1 MSAKLLKVV
10 RVSKKVPMPQYAL
23 SGDAGFDLFVSD
35 SVRLEPME
43 RASVNTGYKVE
54 IPEGCV
60 GIIHEKSGLSH
71 KHGII
76 TFGNVI
82 DSGYR
87 GEVRVGVMNLGKE
100 AYVFEPGHKVAQM
113 IIHTYESV
121 RFEEVS
127 EKELSPS
134 ERGERGFGSTGK

>member
-54 IPEGCV
+54 IPQG
-60 GIIHEKSGLSH
+60 
-71 KHGII
+71 
-76 TFGNVI
+76 
-82 DSGYR
+82 
-87 GEVRVGVMNLGKE
+87 
-100 AYVFEPGHKVAQM
+100 
-113 IIHTYESV
+113 
-121 RFEEVS
+121 
-127 EKELSPS
+127 
-134 ERGERGFGSTGK
+134 